1 MINLLKQLEKHTK
14 IVADTGEVDIIK
26 QLKPYEVTTNPSLI
40 LKTIK
45 KENNNLLI
53 DILKEEKNF
62 FNKYNNEKDFFSH
75 IIILLNVELGSQILN
90 YIPGRISIEINP
102 FLSFDIENSINEAKK
117 IISLYEQKGINKNRI
132 LIKLATTW
140 EGIKA
145 AEILEKENINCNMTL
160 IFSLIQAIKCAEA
173 KVTLISPFVGRIY
186 DWYKQKEKKE
196 YIGSEDPGVIFVK
209 SIYDYYKK
217 FDYKTQIMGA
227 SFRNIQQIIELSG
240 CDLLTISPSLINEL
254 SSNYNNLNIKLSPEK
269 SKLKH
274 ILPLKINEKEYSFL
288 MNQDIMASEKL
299 EEGISLFK
307 KDYEELM
314 SIITEYF
321 YKI

>member
-1 MINLLKQLEKHTK
+1 MTNLLKQLEKYTT
-14 IVADTGEVDIIK
+14 IVADTGEINIIK

-40 LKTIK
+40 LKTIE
-45 KENNNLLI
+45 KENNDLLI
-53 DILKEEKNF
+53 NILKEEKLNF
-62 FNKYNNEKDFFSH
+62 HKYDNEKDFFSH
-75 IIILLNVELGSQILN
+75 IIILLNVQLGSEILN
-90 YIPGRISIEINP
+90 YIPGRISIEVNP
-102 FLSFDIENSINEAKK
+102 FFSFDIKKSISEAKK
-117 IISLYEQKGINKNRI
+117 IISLYENKGINRNKI
-132 LIKLATTW
+132 LIKLATTL

-186 DWYKQKEKKE
+186 DWYKKREKRE

-217 FDYKTQIMGA
+217 FDHKTQIMGA
-227 SFRNIQQIIELSG
+227 SFRNIQQIIELAG

-254 SSNYNNLNIKLSPEK
+254 SSNNDKLNVKLSTKK
-269 SKLKH
+269 SKLKN
-274 ILPLKINEKEYSFL
+274 ILPLKISDEECLFL
-288 MNQDIMASEKL
+288 MNKDLMASEKL
-299 EEGISLFK
+299 EEGILLFK
-307 KDYEELM
+307 KDYEKLV
-314 SIITEYF
+314 SIISKCF